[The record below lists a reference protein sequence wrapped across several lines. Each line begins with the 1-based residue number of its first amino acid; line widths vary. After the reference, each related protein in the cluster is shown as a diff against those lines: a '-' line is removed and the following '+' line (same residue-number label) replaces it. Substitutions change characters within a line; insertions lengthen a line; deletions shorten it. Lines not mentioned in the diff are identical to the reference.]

1 MNRFMSIAFV
11 GALTV
16 MASVVD
22 AQDRHVAIE
31 AAIGLV
37 PPAGIFADRYEAG
50 GHAAVGLERRNPG
63 SRVGW
68 RAEGTWDDFSPK
80 YGGRDNHARA
90 GGLTANGILA
100 LTPPHFT
107 AAALYAIGGV
117 GYYNTRESALF
128 HGTQSD
134 FGWNIGGGVRVPARR
149 VALYLE
155 GRLQEIP
162 VAQMYFV
169 PLTLG
174 FSF

>member
-1 MNRFMSIAFV
+1 MLAIM
-11 GALTV
+11 T
-16 MASVVD
+16 SVAE

-37 PPAGIFADRYEAG
+37 PPVGIFADRYEAG
-50 GHAAVGLERRNPG
+50 VHAAVGLERRNPG
-63 SRVGW
+63 SHVGW
-68 RAEGTWDDFSPK
+68 RVEGTWDDFSPK

-90 GGLTANGILA
+90 GSLTANGTLT
-100 LTPPHFT
+100 LTPPRFT
-107 AAALYAIGGV
+107 AVGLYAIGGV

-134 FGWNIGGGVRVPARR
+134 IGFNGGGGLRFRIGAVR
-149 VALYLE
+149 LYVE
-155 GRLQEIP
+155 GRLHDIP

-174 FSF
+174 VAF

>member
-1 MNRFMSIAFV
+1 MNCFMSIAFV

-16 MASVVD
+16 MASVAD
-22 AQDRHVAIE
+22 AQDRSLAIE

-50 GHAAVGLERRNPG
+50 AHAAVGLERRSSG

-68 RAEGTWDDFSPK
+68 RVEGTWDDFSPK
-80 YGGRDNHARA
+80 YGGRANHARA
-90 GGLTANGILA
+90 GGLTGNGTLT
-100 LTPPHFT
+100 LTPPRFT
-107 AAALYAIGGV
+107 AVALYAIGGV
-117 GYYNTRESALF
+117 SYYNTRESALF

-134 FGWNIGGGVRVPARR
+134 LGWNIGGGIRVPARR